1 MLCPNCQR
9 PYPATARHCTHCGA
23 RVGDASVSAPPYDS
37 PAAAG
42 PYAPPGATPSGERA
56 GASGSP
62 LPAGALLQGRYRV
75 ARVLGAGAFGRVYL
89 AEDVG
94 RQGHPAVAIKELLD
108 ARFTSPEGK
117 RDAITWFKR
126 EVSTLLALEHPAIPA
141 IHGYWTA
148 EPAAG
153 PFYLAMDYIP
163 GKTLQD
169 ALTDAG
175 GRVHWPRVVAWG
187 IALCDVLTYLH
198 GRTPAF
204 IFRDLKPPNVM
215 LDERTDRPA
224 LIDFGIARQLATPSG
239 TAIGTWGYMPFEQV
253 LGRAA
258 PASDLY
264 ALGATLHALLTGRQP
279 DAEYTR
285 LQRDGLDMEGAL
297 RRLFPPAGA
306 LVPDLPPALAEALAR
321 ATAFAAADRFST
333 AEDMA
338 AALRQARDGDAPVVI
353 PISAPD
359 PSPPSPP
366 PPSGLALVVT
376 VRNEGQGNE
385 GQGDERRY
393 GSIGAALRDALPGAR
408 IEARPGLYRESL
420 VIDKRVEIVGVGKVE
435 DIIVEAT
442 DANCLVMRADEAVVR
457 GLTLCGRGGSGSAGG
472 GYYAVDIP
480 QGRLELEGCVI
491 TSDALAC
498 VAIHGET
505 ADPVLR
511 RCTIRDGAA
520 SGVLVYE
527 RARGTIEDCD
537 IAANALAGVEIAQ
550 ESAPVIRRCT
560 VRDGRAGGIVLYEG
574 GRGTVEDCAIVGNA
588 RAGIEIRQGSDPLI
602 QRCAIHGGKTGG
614 VVIRARGRGTLADC
628 DIHDNALADVEIAQ
642 GSTPTIRRCTIHDG
656 RACGVLIYEDGGG
669 TLEGCTIRGHA
680 LAGVEIAQRAA
691 PTIRQCAIHD
701 SKQAGIVIY
710 EGGQGT
716 IEDCDIAANALA
728 GVETRA
734 QGNAV
739 LRGCRVN
746 RNGFVAL
753 YAHDDG
759 ALTAEDCD
767 LTGNAHGAWRV
778 DAQCAVYRKGNQE

>member
-23 RVGDASVSAPPYDS
+23 RVSDASVPAQPYDS
-37 PAAAG
+37 AAAAG

-62 LPAGALLQGRYRV
+62 PLPAGAMLQGRYRV

-169 ALTDAG
+169 ALSDAG
-175 GRVHWPRVVAWG
+175 GRIHWPRVVAWG
-187 IALCDVLTYLH
+187 IALCDVLAYLH

-264 ALGATLHALLTGRQP
+264 ALGAALHSLLTGRQP

-297 RRLFPPAGA
+297 RRLFPPADT
-306 LVPDLPPALAEALAR
+306 LVPDLPPALAEVLAR
-321 ATAFAAADRFST
+321 ATAFAAADRFLT

-338 AALRQARDGDAPVVI
+338 AALRQAREGDAPPVI

-359 PSPPSPP
+359 PFPPSPP

-376 VRNEGQGNE
+376 VRNEGQGDE
-385 GQGDERRY
+385 GQGNEGRY

-408 IEARPGLYRESL
+408 IEAAPGLYRESL

-442 DANCLVMRADEAVVR
+442 DANCLVMRADEAVVC
-457 GLTLCGRGGSGSAGG
+457 GLTLRGRTTTGSMGSAGG
-472 GYYAVDIP
+472 SYYTVDIP

-498 VAIHGET
+498 VAIHGEA

-511 RCTIRDGAA
+511 RCTIRDGSA

-550 ESAPVIRRCT
+550 ESAPVIRGCT
-560 VRDGRAGGIVLYEG
+560 VRNGRAGGIVL
-574 GRGTVEDCAIVGNA
+574 
-588 RAGIEIRQGSDPLI
+588 
-602 QRCAIHGGKTGG
+602 
-614 VVIRARGRGTLADC
+614 
-628 DIHDNALADVEIAQ
+628 
-642 GSTPTIRRCTIHDG
+642 
-656 RACGVLIYEDGGG
+656 
-669 TLEGCTIRGHA
+669 
-680 LAGVEIAQRAA
+680 
-691 PTIRQCAIHD
+691 
-701 SKQAGIVIY
+701 Y

-716 IEDCDIAANALA
+716 IEDCDIAANALT
-728 GVETRA
+728 GVKTRT

-778 DAQCAVYRKGNQE
+778 DAQCAVYRKDNQG